1 MSRAFQYKPKFVDI
15 RVRPP
20 REGEQDVNARKPNER
35 KCDHP
40 DCLAVA
46 TAKAPKSPEHLTE
59 HYWFCQP
66 HAAEYNRS
74 WNFFA
79 GLNDADSAKRRE
91 EALTGDRPTWQ
102 FKASSRSREAAAFA
116 AGAARNTADP
126 LGIFRTARRKA
137 EAAAESGR
145 RIGKLERAALAD
157 LDLQDDA
164 TAPDIRTRYTELI
177 KRCHPDSNGGDRS
190 AEHKLQRVLKAY
202 KTLRQAKLV

>member
-1 MSRAFQYKPKFVDI
+1 MSGAFQYKPKFVDI

-20 REGEQDVNARKPNER
+20 RDGEQDVNALKPGEHR
-35 KCDHP
+35 CDHP
-40 DCLAVA
+40 DCRATA
-46 TAKAPKSPEHLTE
+46 TAKAPKSPDRLGD

-79 GLNDADSAKRRE
+79 GLSDEESARRRE

-102 FKASSRSREAAAFA
+102 FKASRRSREAAAFA
-116 AGAARNTADP
+116 AGVARNFADP
-126 LGIFRTARRKA
+126 LGMFRTARRRA
-137 EAAAESGR
+137 EATAETVR
-145 RIGKLERAALAD
+145 RLGKLERGALAD
-157 LDLQDDA
+157 LDLGEEA
-164 TAPDIRTRYTELI
+164 TAPEIRTRYTELI

-190 AEHKLQRVLKAY
+190 AEHKLQRVLRAY